1 MWSRISFGLTARGP
15 IFLATT
21 FAFTIAV
28 FGSVSLL
35 LDAQR
40 LKSSAYD
47 EAERNGEVLFSTI
60 GQQISDSLYFDDI
73 EQIRKDAESLILQQE
88 ISRIAVF
95 TIEGQYLLDTDQY
108 KVPQGGIEPDLVRMV
123 RTQIEPLYR
132 LKDNKLQFIGSIGFD
147 GGSLGGLYFE
157 FDLSGRLELVDE
169 AIRERSIWGIL
180 IVLLTSGLGFAIAIA
195 SGTARSL
202 RAIESNYK
210 ELIEQSPLPN
220 AVFNSEGD
228 LRYANPAFVRLMSRN
243 RNFSESNYRIFDDP
257 GLHQDNVMEDIQRGF
272 TSGPVDIPM
281 FHYTIEGDIDDNLD
295 AKGDAKGD
303 ANIDP
308 LWIRAVVFPLRDQAG
323 EINEVV
329 VTFQDVSAEKKTEE
343 ERQKFNVR
351 LLQTQKLEGLGVMA
365 GGIAHDL
372 NNYLTPIQGY
382 GDLLSRRLSGDLK
395 PFADSIMKSAAR
407 AAELCSQL
415 LAYAGRDTQVK
426 KVTDISDEVRQM
438 SELLRTSL
446 SKKATLTQSLASGL
460 PMIMVDQVQLRQV
473 LQNLIINASEAL
485 EEEVGEISLSTGVRT
500 LSETVAQSLLPAQQR
515 PAGNY
520 VYIEVA
526 DTGVGMTAEIVE
538 NIFNPFYSTKF
549 TGRGLGLSA
558 VLGIVSNHDGGILVE
573 SEPNSRTAFTIY
585 FPATEALQVD
595 STTLSTQ
602 ARARGLYSG
611 EVLLVDDEED
621 VLMVGRHILESLGF
635 KVTVA
640 NNGAHA
646 LDEFQKNPGIFR
658 CIVLDLMMPVMD
670 GEKAMEEIRNID
682 QDIPI
687 IVVTGYSGTD
697 STVRLSL
704 SPNVTVL
711 AKPYLIDDMANVLA
725 TIFPAQA

>member
-1 MWSRISFGLTARGP
+1 MWSRIASGLMARGP
-15 IFLATT
+15 IFLATA
-21 FAFTIAV
+21 FAFTITV
-28 FGSVSLL
+28 FGSASLL

-40 LKSSAYD
+40 LKSAAYD

-95 TIEGQYLLDTDQY
+95 TIEGKYLLDTDQY
-108 KVPQGGIEPDLVRMV
+108 KVPQGGVEPDLVRMV
-123 RTQIEPLYR
+123 HSQIEPLYR
-132 LKDNKLQFIGSIGFD
+132 LKNNKLQFIGSIGFD

-157 FDLSGRLELVDE
+157 FDLSARLELVDE
-169 AIRERSIWGIL
+169 AIRERSIWGLL

-202 RAIESNYK
+202 KTIESNYK

-220 AVFNSEGD
+220 AVFTSDGE
-228 LRYANPAFVRLMSRN
+228 LRYANPAFVSLMSRN
-243 RNFSESNYRIFDDP
+243 RNFSEDDYRIFDDP
-257 GLHQDNVMEDIQRGF
+257 ALHQDNVMENIRRGF
-272 TSGPVDIPM
+272 AAGPVDIPM
-281 FHYTIEGDIDDNLD
+281 FHYVIEGDTHENL
-295 AKGDAKGD
+295 GLSGD
-303 ANIDP
+303 ANHAP

-323 EINEVV
+323 GINEVV
-329 VTFQDVSAEKKTEE
+329 VTFQDVSAEKQTEE
-343 ERQKFNVR
+343 ERERFNAR
-351 LLQTQKLEGLGVMA
+351 LLQSQKLEGLGVMA

-382 GDLLSRRLSGDLK
+382 GDLLSRQLSGDLK
-395 PFADSIMKSAAR
+395 PFADNIMKSAAR

-415 LAYAGRDTQVK
+415 LAYAGRDTQAK
-426 KVTDISDEVRQM
+426 KVKDISNEVKEM

-446 SKKATLTQSLASGL
+446 SKKATLRQSLASNL

-485 EEEVGEISLSTGVRT
+485 GEEVGEISLSTGVQR
-500 LSETVAQSLLPAQQR
+500 LSEDFAQSLLPAQQR

-687 IVVTGYSGTD
+687 IVVTGYSGTE
-697 STVRLSL
+697 STVRLSR